1 VLTLPAMA
9 NRLAEYLADQG
20 VTQAE
25 LCRLSGLPAPMMSE
39 YVNGNRRPGLDAAF
53 AIEKATDG
61 KVPARY
67 WLGIG
72 PIRDARKA
80 I

>member
-1 VLTLPAMA
+1 MA
-9 NRLAEYLADQG
+9 NRLARYLADKG
-20 VTQAE
+20 VTQAD
-25 LCRLSGLPAPMMSE
+25 LCRLSGIQPPMISE

-53 AIEKATDG
+53 AIEKATG
-61 KVPARY
+61 GEVPARY

>member
-1 VLTLPAMA
+1 MA
-9 NRLAEYLADQG
+9 NRLARYLADKG
-20 VTQAE
+20 VTQAD
-25 LCRLSGLPAPMMSE
+25 LCRLSGIQPPMISE

-53 AIEKATDG
+53 AIEKATG
-61 KVPARY
+61 GEVPASY